1 LRSDIKNKKMKNLF
15 MALFAISLLSCNS
28 DDDLGKTDYTAE
40 NEQEIVEYIAQ
51 HNLTATRT
59 NSGLYYVIDEVGT
72 GAEIIATSDVSVIY
86 KGTFKDGSVF
96 DESTEDGVSFNLQEV
111 IQGWTEG
118 IQLFNE
124 GGSGILLIPSH
135 LAYGS
140 SSNRGIPGG
149 SVLIFEVALIDY
161 AAKNEQEI
169 VAYIEDNQLDAT
181 RTDSGLYYVIDV
193 EGTGDAPLET
203 SNVSVKYKGYFTNG
217 TVFDE
222 NLTSSVTFDLEG
234 VISGWTEGVQNL
246 KVGGSG
252 KLLIPSHLGYGRYG
266 RLDQSGNEV
275 IPEGAVLIFEIEL
288 VSIN

>member
-1 LRSDIKNKKMKNLF
+1 MKNLF

-28 DDDLGKTDYTAE
+28 DDDLGKTDYTVE